1 MAMRFPTTLYASVF
15 LICSSLP
22 LVAADAARPAEAA
35 YETGRRTRDG
45 IGKYYFGREIAQV
58 MGHQGAGWLERP
70 EREEEERTDLLV
82 EALELKPGQAV
93 ADVGAGSGYFSW
105 RMARKVGEKGT
116 VYAVDIQQEFLDL
129 LMANMRRRNVG
140 GIVKPVLGTVQDPK
154 LPAASCD
161 VILLV
166 DVYHEFDHPFE
177 MAQAMV
183 RALKPGGRLVLVEYR
198 GEDPAVPIKPLHKMT
213 EAQLRKEMAVH
224 AGVEF
229 ERNIGT
235 LPRQHIVVFRRK

>member
-1 MAMRFPTTLYASVF
+1 MRFPIPLLVALTFCAA
-15 LICSSLP
+15 LP
-22 LVAADAARPAEAA
+22 LAASEPARPAEAA

-82 EALELKPGQAV
+82 EALDLKPGQAV

-116 VYAVDIQQEFLDL
+116 VYAVDIQQEFLEL
-129 LMANMRRRNVG
+129 LMANMRRRSVG
-140 GIVKPVLGTVQDPK
+140 GIVQPVLGTVQDPK
-154 LPAASCD
+154 LPEASCD
-161 VILLV
+161 LILLV

-177 MAQAMV
+177 MARAMV

-213 EAQLRKEMAVH
+213 EAQIRKEMAVH
-224 AGVEF
+224 PGVEF
-229 ERNIGT
+229 ERNLAT